1 MTLVQIE
8 LLGTVSVTVEG
19 YRHPV
24 RADKVRGL
32 LAALAL
38 NPGWPVSLDELVDE
52 LWPRDKTLG
61 NARNAV
67 QAHAAR
73 LRRCLDSWCRPQT
86 GSALLRTV
94 GNGYL
99 LDLPPDHVD
108 GNRFLDL
115 VMRGAADLDDHPQRA
130 ADLLQRGLQLWRGPA
145 LIDAG
150 DGPRCRA
157 AAELYEERR
166 VTAWEDLISARL
178 ALGQERRAVP
188 ELRQLV
194 TRYPL
199 RERFCEQLML
209 ALYRCG
215 RQSEALEL
223 FHRTRRRL
231 DSELG
236 LEPGPPLRR
245 RYAEI
250 LSHDPVLVSASI

>member
-1 MTLVQIE
+1 MMTGLQIE
-8 LLGTVSVTVEG
+8 LLGPVSVTVG
-19 YRHPV
+19 GRRHPV
-24 RADKVRGL
+24 RADKLRGL

-38 NPGWPVSLDELVDE
+38 HPGWPVSLDELVDE
-52 LWPRDKTLG
+52 LWPRDKKLG

-73 LRRCLDSWCRPQT
+73 LRRCLDDWCRSPV
-86 GSALLRTV
+86 GAAVLRTV

-99 LDLPPDHVD
+99 LDLPLDAVD

-115 VMRGAADLDDHPQRA
+115 ATRGAAELAHDPGRA
-130 ADLLQRGLQLWRGPA
+130 AELLQQGLQLWHGPA
-145 LIDAG
+145 LLGAG

-157 AAELYEERR
+157 TAELYEERR
-166 VTAWEDLISARL
+166 VAAWEELISARL
-178 ALGQERRAVP
+178 ALGDERRAVP
-188 ELRQLV
+188 ELRHLV
-194 TRYPL
+194 ARHPL

-231 DSELG
+231 DTELG
-236 LEPGPPLRR
+236 LQPGPPLRR
-245 RYAEI
+245 RYTEI
-250 LSHDPVLVSASI
+250 LSHDPALATH

>member
-1 MTLVQIE
+1 MILLQIE
-8 LLGTVSVTVEG
+8 LLGTAAVVADG
-19 YRHPV
+19 HRHPV
-24 RADKVRGL
+24 
-32 LAALAL
+32 LAVLAL
-38 NPGWPVSLDELVDE
+38 HPGWPVSLDEFVDE
-52 LWPRDKTLG
+52 LWHRNQTLG

-73 LRRCLDSWCRPQT
+73 LRRCLDAWTDPPA

-99 LDLPPDHVD
+99 LDLPPDAVD

-115 VMRGAADLDDHPQRA
+115 VTQGAADLADHPQRA
-130 ADLLQRGLQLWRGPA
+130 ADRLQRGLQLWRGPA

-157 AAELYEERR
+157 AAVLYEERR
-166 VTAWEDLISARL
+166 VTAWEDLITARL
-178 ALGQERRAVP
+178 SLGQERRAVP

-194 TRYPL
+194 ARNPL

-223 FHRTRRRL
+223 FHRTRQRL
-231 DSELG
+231 DTELG

-245 RYAEI
+245 RYTEI
-250 LSHDPVLVSASI
+250 LSHDPVLASAST

>member
-1 MTLVQIE
+1 MIVEIE
-8 LLGTVSVTVEG
+8 LLGPVSVVIDG
-19 YRHPV
+19 HRHPV
-24 RADKVRGL
+24 RAGKVRGL
-32 LAALAL
+32 LAILAL
-38 NPGWPVSLDELVDE
+38 HPGWPFSLDELVDE
-52 LWPRDKTLG
+52 LWPRDQTLN

-73 LRRCLDSWCRPQT
+73 LRRKLDAWTNPPA
-86 GSALLRTV
+86 GAALLSTV

-99 LDLPPDHVD
+99 LDLPPDRVD

-115 VMRGAADLDDHPQRA
+115 VTQGAADLADNPQRS
-130 ADLLQRGLQLWRGPA
+130 ADRLELGLRLWRGPA
-145 LIDAG
+145 LLDVG

-178 ALGQERRAVP
+178 ALGEEQRAVP

-194 TRYPL
+194 SRYPL

-231 DSELG
+231 GNELG

-245 RYAEI
+245 RYSEI
-250 LSHDPVLVSASI
+250 LSHDPALALR